1 MNGNRLHDIGLL
13 LLRVAAGAMLFLGH
27 GWAKITHF
35 SERAGLFANP
45 IHLGSVP
52 SFTLV
57 VFAEIFCSALVAVG
71 LLTRW
76 AVVPIV
82 IFMLVAGFIQH
93 AQDPWNRKELAF
105 MYLAAFLPLL
115 FTGPGR
121 FSIDALIAKRRS
133 GRAGPDV
140 GVGRA

>member
-1 MNGNRLHDIGLL
+1 
-13 LLRVAAGAMLFLGH
+13 MLFLGH

-35 SERAGLFANP
+35 AEQAGQFPDPLH
-45 IHLGSVP
+45 IGSVP

-57 VFAEIFCSALVAVG
+57 VFAEVFCSSLVAMG

-76 AVVPIV
+76 AATPIV

-93 AQDPWNRKELAF
+93 AHDPWSRKELAF

-121 FSIDALIAKRRS
+121 FSIDGLITKRRS
-133 GRAGPDV
+133 GG
-140 GVGRA
+140 